1 MSLFEN
7 ISDTAKAVA
16 IYRAEES
23 ERPDAAFHDPFARKL
38 AGEKGQQMALSIEY
52 FKTNSW
58 LFVARTF
65 EIDEFIMGQVEE
77 GYDTVIN
84 LAAGLD
90 ARPYR
95 MDLPS
100 SLQWIEV
107 DLPGI
112 IEEKKKILDNET
124 PKCELRRI
132 QLDLTD
138 QKARVELFKKLNR
151 QADKALIISE
161 GLIIYLTEEQ
171 VGSLATDLSSQKNF
185 KRWGLDMVSPALL
198 AILRERIGSALDQS
212 NSKFQ
217 FAPEDGENFF
227 LQYGWKPLEAKSAI
241 KTAARLNRLPKE
253 LLTVADAP
261 EPAGPKRKYPWPGI
275 CLFENING

>member
-23 ERPDAAFHDPFARKL
+23 DRPDAVFHDPFARKL
-38 AGEKGQQMALSIEY
+38 AGEKGEQMAHSIEY

-65 EIDEFIMGQVEE
+65 AIDEFIVRQVKE
-77 GYDTVIN
+77 GYDMVIN

-100 SLQWIEV
+100 SLQWVEV
-107 DLPGI
+107 DLAGI

-124 PKCELRRI
+124 PKCELTRV

-138 QKARVELFKKLNR
+138 QKARVELFKKLNG

-171 VGSLATDLSSQKNF
+171 VGSLATDLSLQKNF

-198 AILRERIGSALDQS
+198 AILRERIGSAFDES

-217 FAPEDGENFF
+217 FAPEDGETFF
-227 LQYGWKPLEAKSAI
+227 IKYGWKPLEAKSAI
-241 KTAARLNRLPKE
+241 KTAARLNRLPEE
-253 LLTVADAP
+253 LLTLAATP
-261 EPAGPKRKYPWPGI
+261 EPGGPKRQYPWPGI
-275 CLFENING
+275 CLFENTNQ

>member
-1 MSLFEN
+1 MSLIEN

-23 ERPDAAFHDPFARKL
+23 ERPDAVFHDRFARKL
-38 AGEKGQQMALSIEY
+38 AGDKGEQIARSIEF

-58 LFVARTF
+58 LFAARTF
-65 EIDEFIMGQVEE
+65 AIDEFIMRQVKE
-77 GYDTVIN
+77 GYDMVIN

-100 SLQWIEV
+100 SIQWIEV

-112 IEEKKKILDNET
+112 IEQKNKILENET
-124 PKCELRRI
+124 PKCELRRF
-132 QLDLTD
+132 QLDLAD
-138 QKARVELFKKLNR
+138 QKARVELFKRLNS
-151 QADKALIISE
+151 QAGKALIISE
-161 GLIIYLTEEQ
+161 GLVIYLTEEQ
-171 VGSLATDLSSQKNF
+171 VGSLATDLSLQKNF

-198 AILRERIGSALDQS
+198 AILQERIGSALDAS

-217 FAPEDGENFF
+217 FAPEDGEAFF
-227 LQYGWKPLEAKSAI
+227 LKYGWKPLEAKSAI
-241 KTAARLNRLPKE
+241 KIAARLNRLPEE
-253 LLTVADAP
+253 LLKVAATP
-261 EPAGPKRKYPWPGI
+261 EPEGPKRQYPWPGI
-275 CLFENING
+275 CLFENTNQ

>member
-1 MSLFEN
+1 
-7 ISDTAKAVA
+7 
-16 IYRAEES
+16 
-23 ERPDAAFHDPFARKL
+23 
-38 AGEKGQQMALSIEY
+38 MAHSIEY

-65 EIDEFIMGQVEE
+65 AIDEFIIRQVKE
-77 GYDTVIN
+77 GYDMVIN

-112 IEEKKKILDNET
+112 IEEKKKILDNEK

-132 QLDLTD
+132 QLDLAD
-138 QKARVELFKKLNR
+138 QKARMEIFKKLNS

-161 GLIIYLTEEQ
+161 GLLIYFTEEQ

-198 AILRERIGSALDQS
+198 AILRERIGSALDES

-217 FAPEDGENFF
+217 FAPEDGEAFF
-227 LQYGWKPLEAKSAI
+227 LKYRWKPIEATSAI
-241 KTAARLNRLPKE
+241 KTAARLNRLPEK
-253 LLTVADAP
+253 LLMVAATP
-261 EPAGPKRKYPWPGI
+261 EPEGPKRQYPWPGI
-275 CLFENING
+275 CLFENCNQ